1 MDIRSAVDT
10 RRMSGERDAG
20 VRDRFQ
26 ARDPSDASSFT
37 ANTQSN
43 VSMLLWQYKLFKL
56 FSDS

>member
-1 MDIRSAVDT
+1 MDIRSAVDM

-37 ANTQSN
+37 AKTQGNGSA
-43 VSMLLWQYKLFKL
+43 S
-56 FSDS
+56 